1 MKKPKDKLQK
11 GGWLQKKEEYE
22 ARTSSDTSTSKKIC
36 EFRGT
41 VTCIAKFFERSV
53 RRFFLERHADKSFFP
68 EIFRCILKIE
78 V

>member
-1 MKKPKDKLQK
+1 MKKPEDKLQK

-22 ARTSSDTSTSKKIC
+22 ARTSSNTSSSNKIC

-53 RRFFLERHADKSFFP
+53 RRFF
-68 EIFRCILKIE
+68 FRKTCRQKLFS
-78 V
+78 